1 MPQHEEKAMPTAAD
15 ADRALRNLA
24 GIRYR
29 IDHRVLDGRNG
40 AATERAV
47 DAHLRTLRA
56 YFAECDETPA
66 DERRWTRFT
75 ALERWSVGL

>member
-1 MPQHEEKAMPTAAD
+1 MPQYKEKAMPTAAD

-29 IDHRVLDGRNG
+29 VDHRLLGGRNG
-40 AATERAV
+40 AATERTV

-56 YFAECDETPA
+56 YFAACDETPA
-66 DERRWTRFT
+66 DERRWGRFA